1 MNRKKK
7 LFSLLLVVA
16 MIVTAVSTNVFS
28 AFAEESVDL
37 SQFIDKNLPSDVVD
51 RSYIKIGDHILQP
64 NIENKIPYGSAISI
78 KLVWGFIDNQFPT
91 KDNNTMIYTLPDGIT
106 MEEGIKE
113 LKEGA
118 ETVGHFEIKG
128 NTITV
133 KYNAGDQSELFFS
146 KSNRYGSLIINGTL
160 NDSFTNDHE
169 GGKGKLDLP
178 GVGQFIIDMD
188 RDKSNDKVDIEKTG
202 GKVISEGDN
211 LSAEFKLKVSATGPQ
226 TNVFVTDQ
234 MDENMTLDG
243 DVQFYTDEACTIS
256 YTGTVTNNLKETNK
270 FQYTIGSMN
279 DKEVLYAKYKVKV
292 KKDVFAYNPDDWN
305 SKVGNNITVKSD
317 TQTNEKN
324 SYKKLEYTKK
334 NWAEK
339 NHSVT
344 GDDSNKVIN

>member
-78 KLVWGFIDNQFPT
+78 KLVWGLIDNQFPT
-91 KDNNTMIYTLPDGIT
+91 KDNNTMVYQLPDGIT
-106 MEEGIKE
+106 MEEGVKE

-146 KSNRYGSLIINGTL
+146 KI
-160 NDSFTNDHE
+160 
-169 GGKGKLDLP
+169 K
-178 GVGQFIIDMD
+178 
-188 RDKSNDKVDIEKTG
+188 
-202 GKVISEGDN
+202 
-211 LSAEFKLKVSATGPQ
+211 
-226 TNVFVTDQ
+226 
-234 MDENMTLDG
+234 
-243 DVQFYTDEACTIS
+243 
-256 YTGTVTNNLKETNK
+256 
-270 FQYTIGSMN
+270 
-279 DKEVLYAKYKVKV
+279 
-292 KKDVFAYNPDDWN
+292 
-305 SKVGNNITVKSD
+305 
-317 TQTNEKN
+317 
-324 SYKKLEYTKK
+324 
-334 NWAEK
+334 
-339 NHSVT
+339 
-344 GDDSNKVIN
+344 